1 MQPLLQRLILLPKD
15 AHMAG
20 SRLDQLLRRA
30 GEQDGPVV
38 DDHDLVAHRLHILD
52 DVGREKHQMLLGCAG
67 EQVAEVDALLR
78 VQSHGGLVKD
88 QEGGIPQ

>member
-1 MQPLLQRLILLPKD
+1 
-15 AHMAG
+15 MAG

-38 DDHDLVAHRLHILD
+38 DDNDLVTHRLHILD
-52 DVGREKHQMLLGCAG
+52 DVGGEKHQMFLGGAG

-78 VQSHGGLVKD
+78 VQPHGWFVKD
-88 QEGGIPQ
+88 QEGGIP